1 MRRTSREINTL
12 SLSALDLF
20 ATAMGAFAIIMLIL
34 FPHYAPTSPVA
45 PKDRP
50 PVTSSPRPDAPYENF
65 LGMKFMPVATG
76 GGAGQTTAADG
87 RPPSGEVNPQN
98 PSKP

>member
-34 FPHYAPTSPVA
+34 FPHYLPVGGDA
-45 PKDRP
+45 PKDAP
-50 PVTSSPRPDAPYENF
+50 PLTKNPRADRKWVNS
-65 LGMKFMPVATG
+65 LGMEFVPVATG
-76 GGAGQTTAADG
+76 PGALAPASPTAS
-87 RPPSGEVNPQN
+87 PSPKKEPA
-98 PSKP
+98 P

>member
-1 MRRTSREINTL
+1 MRRANRDINTL

-34 FPHYAPTSPVA
+34 FPHYAPTNPTP

-50 PVTSSPRPDAPYENF
+50 PVTSSPRPDAPFVNS

-76 GGAGQTTAADG
+76 GSAGQAPEKTSPDDA
-87 RPPSGEVNPQN
+87 
-98 PSKP
+98 KK

>member
-1 MRRTSREINTL
+1 MRRANREINTL

-34 FPHYAPTSPVA
+34 FPHYSPGQAA

-50 PVTSSPRPDAPYENF
+50 PLTESPRTNAPFVNS

-76 GGAGQTTAADG
+76 KSASQAAAG
-87 RPPSGEVNPQN
+87 
-98 PSKP
+98 KK

>member
-1 MRRTSREINTL
+1 MRRASREINTL

-34 FPHYAPTSPVA
+34 FPHYSPGQAAPR
-45 PKDRP
+45 DRP
-50 PVTSSPRPDAPYENF
+50 PVTDSPRTNAPFINS

-76 GGAGQTTAADG
+76 KAAV
-87 RPPSGEVNPQN
+87 PTPAAKE
-98 PSKP
+98 

>member
-1 MRRTSREINTL
+1 VRRANREINTL

-34 FPHYAPTSPVA
+34 FPHYSPGQSA

-50 PVTSSPRPDAPYENF
+50 PLTDSPRTNAPFVNS

-76 GGAGQTTAADG
+76 KSTASPA
-87 RPPSGEVNPQN
+87 EN
-98 PSKP
+98 

>member
-1 MRRTSREINTL
+1 MRRANREINTL

-34 FPHYAPTSPVA
+34 FPHYSPGGT
-45 PKDRP
+45 P
-50 PVTSSPRPDAPYENF
+50 PRDKPPLTESPRPDAPFVNS

-76 GGAGQTTAADG
+76 KVSARPAPAGEKKAA
-87 RPPSGEVNPQN
+87 P
-98 PSKP
+98 

>member
-1 MRRTSREINTL
+1 MRRANREINTL

-34 FPHYAPTSPVA
+34 FPHYSPGKAV

-50 PVTSSPRPDAPYENF
+50 PVTESPSSSAPFVNS

-76 GGAGQTTAADG
+76 KSATPAPAA
-87 RPPSGEVNPQN
+87 PAP
-98 PSKP
+98 

>member
-1 MRRTSREINTL
+1 MRRANREINTL

-34 FPHYAPTSPVA
+34 FPHYAPLDQTA

-50 PVTSSPRPDAPYENF
+50 PLTESPRPDAPFVNS

-76 GGAGQTTAADG
+76 TPAAKTT
-87 RPPSGEVNPQN
+87 PP
-98 PSKP
+98 

>member
-1 MRRTSREINTL
+1 MRRANREINTL

-34 FPHYAPTSPVA
+34 FPHYAPLDQTP
-45 PKDRP
+45 PKDRTP
-50 PVTSSPRPDAPYENF
+50 LTSSPRPDAPFVNS

-76 GGAGQTTAADG
+76 TSAPAPAAKTT
-87 RPPSGEVNPQN
+87 PP
-98 PSKP
+98 

>member
-1 MRRTSREINTL
+1 MRRASREINTL

-34 FPHYAPTSPVA
+34 FPHYSPGQAA

-50 PVTSSPRPDAPYENF
+50 PLTDSPRANAPFVNS

-76 GGAGQTTAADG
+76 KSAAST
-87 RPPSGEVNPQN
+87 PAAKE
-98 PSKP
+98 

>member
-1 MRRTSREINTL
+1 MRRANREINTL

-34 FPHYAPTSPVA
+34 FPHYAPLDQTP
-45 PKDRP
+45 PKDRAP
-50 PVTSSPRPDAPYENF
+50 LTSSPRPDAPFVNS

-76 GGAGQTTAADG
+76 TPAPAPAAKTT
-87 RPPSGEVNPQN
+87 PP
-98 PSKP
+98 

>member
-1 MRRTSREINTL
+1 MRRANREINTL

-34 FPHYAPTSPVA
+34 FPHYAPVDPVA

-50 PVTSSPRPDAPYENF
+50 AVTSDPQPDAPFTNS

-76 GGAGQTTAADG
+76 PQTMATPAPAT
-87 RPPSGEVNPQN
+87 PATP
-98 PSKP
+98 K